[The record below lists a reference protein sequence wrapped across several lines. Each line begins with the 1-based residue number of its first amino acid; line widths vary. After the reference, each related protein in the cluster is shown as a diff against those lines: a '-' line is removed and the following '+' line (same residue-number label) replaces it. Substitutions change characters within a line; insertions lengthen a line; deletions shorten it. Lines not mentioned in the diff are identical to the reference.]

1 MRCDLFE
8 RDYQHL
14 ADSED
19 AQTARGSNIH
29 RGVATVG
36 DIRKACAGHPPDAS
50 IRLENN
56 GSGFYVDDPEHEVFS
71 G

>member
-1 MRCDLFE
+1 
-8 RDYQHL
+8 
-14 ADSED
+14 
-19 AQTARGSNIH
+19 
-29 RGVATVG
+29 VATVG